1 MKILV
6 VTPMYPSAGDPHNG
20 TFVFDEVESLQP
32 LVDEINVLYVNVRRH
47 KWNYF
52 WAPFLIRK
60 RLKAFNPDI
69 VHVHHTFLAI
79 WIILM
84 NVHPLVL
91 TFHEG
96 EYFSKDSLLTI
107 IRREGIRKIFVSLKC
122 LKRYCLKNVE
132 HVIDV
137 SGFLKDKDVKNKTVI
152 SCGVDLNMFS
162 PMDQVEQ
169 RHILGWNPDK
179 RYVLFPGNPND
190 SCKRYDLATE
200 VIEKIRSSLSSD
212 VELVPMINLPHDEVP
227 IYMNACDAMLLT
239 SDYEASPMVVKEAM
253 ACGLPVVSVDVGDV
267 KAIIGDTEGCA
278 VCRRDPDDIADK
290 LAMVLAMRQRTNGR
304 EQTKRY
310 ELGNIAR
317 RIIQVYEDVLDSTY
331 SMKRRYL

>member
-20 TFVFDEVESLQP
+20 TFVFDEVESLKP
-32 LVDEINVLYVNVRRH
+32 LVDEIDVLYVNVRKH

-52 WAPFLIRK
+52 LATFLIRK

-69 VHVHHTFLAI
+69 IHVHHTFLAI
-79 WIILM
+79 WLILM

-107 IRREGIRKIFVSLKC
+107 IRREGFRKIFVSLKC
-122 LKRYCLKNVE
+122 LKRYCLKHVE
-132 HVIDV
+132 YVIDV
-137 SGFLKDKDVKNKTVI
+137 SGFLKEKDVKNKTVI
-152 SCGVDLNMFS
+152 PCGVDLNMFS

-169 RHILGWNPDK
+169 RHILRWNPDK

-200 VIEKIRSSLSSD
+200 VIKKIRSSLSSN
-212 VELVPMINLPHDEVP
+212 VELVPMINLSHDRVP

-278 VCRRDPDDIADK
+278 VCARNPEVMADNLKNILMRDI
-290 LAMVLAMRQRTNGR
+290 RTDGR
-304 EQTKRY
+304 ERMTKFS
-310 ELGNIAR
+310 LQNSALKIM
-317 RIIQVYEDVLDSTY
+317 QVYAEVVN
-331 SMKRRYL
+331 RC